1 MDKLERVFA
10 LQAAF
15 NDAIN
20 KTRHLEDIS
29 DDEWVRK
36 FSLALIV
43 EVGELLEA
51 TEFKWWK
58 NPRPIDR
65 EQLKEEIADVFHF
78 VVSIA
83 LAAGMDAE
91 ELFERF
97 LRKHQE
103 NIDRQQGRS
112 AKPGYDLH
120 EMEVPST

>member
-65 EQLKEEIADVFHF
+65 EHLKEEIADVFHF

-103 NIDRQQGRS
+103 NIDCQQGRS
-112 AKPGYDLH
+112 AKPGYDLR
-120 EMEVPST
+120 EMEAPSP

>member
-65 EQLKEEIADVFHF
+65 EHLKEEIADVFHF

-112 AKPGYDLH
+112 AKPGYDLR
-120 EMEVPST
+120 EMEVPSP